1 MELIKYVAF
10 IFVHNFPDIYC
21 FFSVAVRFMNS
32 KLKSVYFCEDWKKGE
47 ETKTLFKMVQA
58 AKNKIQLFQMIQRN
72 LAKLGISS
80 NCFNQFDRNL
90 SLASLSY
97 GLNVISNGIFLL
109 HETNNFREFTNSFNA
124 TYSVVSVVAC
134 FVIVIYKVIKLF
146 EFIENCEKI
155 IDKREKDFQTNLNW
169 LEQFKK

>member
-1 MELIKYVAF
+1 
-10 IFVHNFPDIYC
+10 
-21 FFSVAVRFMNS
+21 
-32 KLKSVYFCEDWKKGE
+32 
-47 ETKTLFKMVQA
+47 MVQA